1 MSITPGLSRR
11 SALDKAAGGGDKPGV
26 MDFGVSFATAA
37 EHWRVAK
44 RAEAL
49 GFSHAWFSDTQL
61 LNADVFVAMA
71 AAAMETSK
79 IRLGSAVAVP
89 SNRIAPVT
97 ANALASLNKL
107 APGRIDFGIS
117 TGFTARRTMGLG
129 AVSLA
134 EMAEY
139 IEVVRGLLDC
149 RTVEWAGEGG
159 RRKVRFLNPELGLI
173 NTGDPV
179 RFHVSAMGP
188 KSRRLTARLGA
199 GWMSSIPGL
208 EYGAAAI
215 ADMRAAWA
223 EAGHPDADL
232 YSTAIT
238 GGCVLAEGEA
248 FDSPKAKALAGPA
261 AAVTLHNLVEQ
272 AQFGSIRLALPEALK
287 PLLARYRA
295 LYESYQPADARY
307 LSLHRGHLLFLR
319 PDEEALITADL
330 IRNTTITGTKAQ
342 LREQI
347 RALDHAGFSQFSCH
361 IRYGHES
368 TIEDWADV
376 LDGV

>member
-1 MSITPGLSRR
+1 
-11 SALDKAAGGGDKPGV
+11 

-44 RAEAL
+44 RAETL
-49 GFSHAWFSDTQL
+49 GFSHAWFSDTHL

-89 SNRIAPVT
+89 SNRIAPVA

-117 TGFTARRTMGLG
+117 TGFTARRAMGLG

-134 EMAEY
+134 DMADY
-139 IEVVRGLLDC
+139 IAVVRGMLDC
-149 RTVEWAGEGG
+149 ETVEWVGEDGTH
-159 RRKVRFLNPELGLI
+159 KVRFLNPELGLI
-173 NTGDPV
+173 NTEDPI
-179 RFHVSAMGP
+179 RFHISAMGP

-208 EYGAAAI
+208 DYGAAAI
-215 ADMRAAWA
+215 ADMQSAWA
-223 EAGHPDADL
+223 DAGQKPKAL

-238 GGCVLAEGEA
+238 GGCVLDEGEA

-272 AQFGSIRLALPEALK
+272 DQFGSIRLALPDAMK
-287 PLLARYRA
+287 PLLERYRA
-295 LYESYQPADARY
+295 LYAGYEPEDARY
-307 LSLHRGHLLFLR
+307 LTLHRGHLLFLR
-319 PDEEALITADL
+319 PDEAPLITADL
-330 IRNTTITGTKAQ
+330 IKNTTITGTKAA

-347 RALDHAGFSQFSCH
+347 RALDRAGFSQFSCH
-361 IRYGHES
+361 IRFGHES

-376 LDGV
+376 LEGL